1 MRLLSDE
8 KAATML
14 EHSLL
19 IALIAISA
27 ILALKATSA
36 PINVIFCRTA
46 VGVGLYDGDNVDDII

>member
-1 MRLLSDE
+1 
-8 KAATML
+8 ML